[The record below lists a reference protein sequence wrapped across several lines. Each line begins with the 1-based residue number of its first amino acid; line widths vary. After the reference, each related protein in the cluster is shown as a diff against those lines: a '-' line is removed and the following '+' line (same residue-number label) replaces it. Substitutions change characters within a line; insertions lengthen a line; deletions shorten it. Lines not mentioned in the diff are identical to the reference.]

1 MRNRISFSRILVF
14 LFVLG
19 FGSEVTSQR
28 RRPAPPPRAI
38 ESVYLPPKTDGLS
51 PEQKIRL
58 EAFDKVWRTI
68 YNYYFDGKFGN
79 INWAAIKLEFEP
91 KVRAAKSDED
101 LHDLLDQ
108 MLGRLKVSHLAII
121 RPEVFEAIEF
131 AKETAREKAE
141 EREQRRIARG
151 EAEDDESEDEIDLDD
166 PLSVYG
172 PDIDLR
178 LIGNKFVVFR
188 VGPNSAAEYRG
199 IKPGYVIE
207 SVDDVSLSDLLFR
220 ITLLEKGSSFVRRH
234 LPQEIVQHLL
244 NGDKDSTVKIEYLDE
259 KDELKEQIIRRE
271 LIRGT
276 IVSMGDNIPESQFVY
291 RDKELDQDTGYIY
304 FNSFAL
310 PTIER
315 FCESLGKF
323 KEKKNLVIDLRGNS
337 GGIIAIS
344 MALTGMLSDR
354 PFELGTAIYR
364 HSSEPLITKPK
375 AKQFKGKI
383 AVLTDELSVSSAEM
397 FASAIQATGRG
408 KVFGVRTA
416 GETLPSVSVDLQTG
430 ARLLYPIANFRTANG
445 KFLEGSGVT
454 PDKVIALDRAT
465 LLKGIDPQLAAA
477 LEELRTPRSLDS
489 GDGPDSSD
497 IKGRDSG
504 KVEFTG
510 TMKAA
515 APPPPPPP
523 PKPMPKPLNNLG
535 TVNVAAPPAP
545 AEPPERI
552 EPKAIELMKE
562 FERLS
567 GGYERYQAIKSYEL
581 VGNIETVAMAARDRR
596 EFRSFRNGDEAL
608 LMITRSEALGE
619 IRTLRTGR
627 SIAYRSD
634 FGVDEVIDTRTAV
647 SEADFLFS
655 IISSMRIDNYVRLLY
670 LGEFPR
676 GDRKVHLIDGKTKEG
691 VTVAIYF
698 DVETK
703 MLSGFEGPSGGL
715 SFSDY
720 RKIGELMFPYNI
732 SSQEFLNIQLS
743 DVKLNTAI
751 DPKVFEP
758 KLYCFDSP

>member
-1 MRNRISFSRILVF
+1 MRIRISFSRILVF

-51 PEQKIRL
+51 PDQKLRL
-58 EAFDKVWRTI
+58 EAFDKVWRSI
-68 YNYYFDGKFGN
+68 YYYYFDAKFSN
-79 INWAAIKLEFEP
+79 ISWESLKIEFEP
-91 KVRAAKSDED
+91 KVRAAKSDEAF
-101 LHDLLDQ
+101 HDLMDQ
-108 MLGRLKVSHLAII
+108 MVGRLKVSHLGII
-121 RPEVFEAIEF
+121 RPAVFEAIEF
-131 AKETAREKAE
+131 AKETAREKAQ
-141 EREQRRIARG
+141 EREERRIARR
-151 EAEDDESEDEIDLDD
+151 EDETEKDDDDLDLDD

-188 VGPNSAAEYRG
+188 VGANSAAEYRG
-199 IKPGYVIE
+199 IKPGYIIQT
-207 SVDDVSLSDLLFR
+207 VDDVSLSELLFR
-220 ITLLEKGSSFVRRH
+220 VTLYEKGRTIVRRH
-234 LPQEIVQHLL
+234 LPQEVVKYLL

-259 KDELKEQIIRRE
+259 KDESKEQIIRRE
-271 LIRGT
+271 LVRGT
-276 IVSMGDNIPESQFVY
+276 TVSMGESLPESQFVY
-291 RDKELDQDTGYIY
+291 RDQELDDETGYIY

-315 FCESLGKF
+315 FCESIGRF
-323 KEKKNLVIDLRGNS
+323 KEKKNLVIDLRGNT
-337 GGIIAIS
+337 GGIIGIS

-364 HSSEPLITKPK
+364 HSSERLITKPK

-383 AVLTDELSVSSAEM
+383 AVLTDELSISSAEM

-408 KVFGVRTA
+408 RVFGVRTA

-454 PDKVIALDRAT
+454 PDKVVALDRVS

-477 LEELRTPRSLDS
+477 LEDLKTPRSLDRV
-489 GDGPDSSD
+489 DGPGSSED
-497 IKGRDSG
+497 KGRDSG
-504 KVEFTG
+504 KAEFSG
-510 TMKAA
+510 KK
-515 APPPPPPP
+515 PPPPPPP
-523 PKPMPKPLNNLG
+523 PAAKPLRNLG
-535 TVNVAAPPAP
+535 SVTVVAPPAP
-545 AEPPERI
+545 PEPPEKI

-567 GGYERYQAIKSYEL
+567 GGYERYQAIKTYEL
-581 VGNIETVAMAARDRR
+581 AGSIDTVSMAARDRR
-596 EFRSFRNGDEAL
+596 EFRSYRDGDERL
-608 LMITRSEALGE
+608 LTITRSDAVGE
-619 IRTLRTGR
+619 LSTLRTGR
-627 SIAYRSD
+627 SITFRSD
-634 FGVDEVIDTRTAV
+634 FGVDEVIETKA
-647 SEADFLFS
+647 SMSQADFLFS

-703 MLSGFEGPSGGL
+703 MLAGFEGPTGGL
-715 SFSDY
+715 SFGDY
-720 RKIGELMFPYNI
+720 RRIGELMFPFNI
-732 SSQEFLNIQLS
+732 SSQEYLNIQLE
-743 DVKLNTAI
+743 DVKLNTTI

-758 KLYCFDSP
+758 KLNCFDKP